1 MFFGKFTVKE
11 KGDTQ
16 MKLYTLGTSH
26 GGTEVGRSCSANL
39 LQYGDDFYLFDCG
52 GDVEKTM
59 KDMNLP
65 IGRIKALFISH
76 MHSDHIGNMHS
87 VAKCFVCGYS
97 KMDTVLKIHMP
108 GDDAVSAFRVWA
120 EAMCLNPDSPKLI
133 LNSFSEGMV
142 YSDENIKVTAVKTE
156 HLKGVEKPSYAFT
169 VETADGKNFLYTGD
183 LSCDFH
189 DYPEI
194 IFQKDFDLIL
204 SELVHFDIEKNLDTI
219 IKSRTK
225 KLIFTHLAPR
235 NISVIE
241 SVRERFPF
249 EVIIAHDGMDVDF

>member
-1 MFFGKFTVKE
+1 
-11 KGDTQ
+11 

-52 GDVEKTM
+52 GDVEKIM

-76 MHSDHIGNMHS
+76 MHGDHIGNMHS

-97 KMDTVLKIHMP
+97 KMDTVLGIYMP
-108 GDDAVSAFRVWA
+108 GEDAVSAFRVWA
-120 EAMCLNPDSPKLI
+120 QAMSLNPDSPKLV
-133 LNSFSEGMV
+133 LNSFSEGVV
-142 YSDENIKVTAVKTE
+142 YSDKNIKVTAIRTE
-156 HLKGVEKPSYAFT
+156 HLKGVGKPSYAFT

-189 DYPEI
+189 DYPQIVFE
-194 IFQKDFDLIL
+194 KDFDMIL
-204 SELVHFDIEKNLDTI
+204 SELVHFNVEKNLDTI
-219 IKSRTK
+219 LKSRTK
-225 KLIFTHLAPR
+225 KMVFTHLHPR
-235 NISVIE
+235 NIPIIE
-241 SVRERFPF
+241 SVYEKFPF
-249 EVIIAHDGMDVDF
+249 ELKIAEDRMCFEF